1 MTPPAPSKEPSAT
14 RKRSL
19 WLAMTVVSLLFTL
32 ILLELGGRLLGFGP
46 RQADIKVHWSET
58 GWAKEYPLLGWTNRS
73 GTFRSVEKGEA
84 LMSFWPG
91 GRRASW
97 YDDQKTA
104 DKRVHFYGGSFT
116 QAYGVGDEESFAF
129 RLNAMF
135 PDIHFDNLGVA
146 GYGGYQ
152 ALLRMRE
159 VLDRTESEPKPDLLV
174 YGFIGGH
181 LRRNFATSRW
191 IKWLRTSKQGFLV
204 PPRVRTDGE
213 GLEEFA
219 AEFIDYWPLET
230 RSVLI
235 TLLHDTVLALRH
247 DDWFDRREEVSFRVI
262 AKMHELVEAKGKRFL
277 VVLLDDVPEDLP
289 GRLAQAEIP
298 FIDCTNP
305 AFGKDP
311 KLRTGGDT
319 GHPSAIQHELWSQ
332 CIGRWISEAGLASK
346 PQSSLRSIERR

>member
-1 MTPPAPSKEPSAT
+1 MIAI
-14 RKRSL
+14 
-19 WLAMTVVSLLFTL
+19 SLLFS
-32 ILLELGGRLLGFGP
+32 IVVLEVGGRLLGLGP
-46 RQADIKVHWSET
+46 RRADVKVHWSET
-58 GWAKEYPLLGWTNRS
+58 GWAQEDPLLGWVNRP
-73 GTFRSVEKGEA
+73 GTFRSVEKGEVP
-84 LMSFWPG
+84 MTFWPG

-97 YDDQKTA
+97 HDDDKTEA
-104 DKRVHFYGGSFT
+104 RPVHFYGGSFT
-116 QAYGVGDEESFAF
+116 QAYGVRDEESFAF
-129 RLNAMF
+129 QLNAMF
-135 PDIHFDNLGVA
+135 PEVRFDNLGVA

-152 ALLRMRE
+152 ALLRMRD
-159 VLDRTESEPKPDLLV
+159 VLDRAARDATPDVLV

-204 PPRVRTDGE
+204 PPRVRTDGD
-213 GLEEFA
+213 GLREFA

-235 TLLHDTVLALRH
+235 TLLHDTVLALRY

-277 VVLLDDVPEDLP
+277 VVLLDDIPEDLP
-289 GRLAQAEIP
+289 GRLAEAEVP
-298 FIDCTNP
+298 SIDCTNP

-311 KLRTGGDT
+311 KLRTGGNT

-332 CIGRWISEAGLASK
+332 CIGAWISEAGLASR
-346 PQSSLRSIERR
+346 P